1 MGQLG
6 VGMAD
11 RLLSDPDETQ
21 TVVSPP
27 TLPLD
32 AAEADALDQ
41 SLEVPVD
48 DDDERGDR

>member
-1 MGQLG
+1 MS
-6 VGMAD
+6 D
-11 RLLSDPDETQ
+11 RPLSDPEETQ
-21 TVVSPP
+21 PVDSPP

-32 AAEADALDQ
+32 AAEADALEQ